1 MERLHAFAVVLVA
14 GVLTVPA
21 ALAEPG
27 ESVSPIEPAQEVSI
41 TTVFDNYTVDA
52 RLETRW
58 GFAAVVAAPSTIE
71 PGIRTT
77 GPLRTSIQEQ
87 ALVVS
92 TAQGLVVMTGCAH
105 PGIVRIVQKAR
116 EMSPKENIALVM
128 GGFHLASAS
137 SGEIDEIVR
146 AFRNLDVQRVA
157 PSHCTGDFARER
169 FERAYGP
176 DYVAGGA
183 GMVLRF
189 SIPRAPAP

>member
-128 GGFHLASAS
+128 GGASTWLRLHPARLTRS
-137 SGEIDEIVR
+137 FALSAISTSKELLPPTARATSRGNDSNGPTGRTTLQEVR
-146 AFRNLDVQRVA
+146 AW
-157 PSHCTGDFARER
+157 S
-169 FERAYGP
+169 
-176 DYVAGGA
+176 
-183 GMVLRF
+183 
-189 SIPRAPAP
+189 